1 MKPER
6 IEELLKNTEY
16 AAAFDTSRPR
26 RTPEYD
32 DIVEARS
39 KLSKDAELNAARV
52 QLLAKALQDA
62 QEHLLQFIG
71 CRCDSEDVGPGGC
84 SACRHMGEIEAIQ
97 DALTEAGLNEQKE
110 G

>member
-16 AAAFDTSRPR
+16 ASAFDTSRPR

-39 KLSKDAELNAARV
+39 KLSGDAELNAARV
-52 QLLAKALQDA
+52 QLLAKALRDA
-62 QEHLLQFIG
+62 RESMPSWQSYASDYFKEKHNADKDI
-71 CRCDSEDVGPGGC
+71 
-84 SACRHMGEIEAIQ
+84 AAI
-97 DALTEAGLNEQKE
+97 DAALKEAGL
-110 G
+110 